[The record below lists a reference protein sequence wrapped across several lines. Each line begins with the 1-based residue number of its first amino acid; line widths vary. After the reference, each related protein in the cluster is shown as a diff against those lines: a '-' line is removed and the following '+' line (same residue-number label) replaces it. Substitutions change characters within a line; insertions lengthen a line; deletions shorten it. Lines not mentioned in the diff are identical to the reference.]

1 MLSKSILSI
10 NGHPPYPNGL
20 PLWGSGGFM
29 KEKFDIIQSTCIPI
43 QIDNCNT
50 DLIIPA
56 RYLASTTRD
65 PKFFGDAF
73 MHDLRF
79 DAEGNP
85 VADFVMNQPEY
96 AEAPRKGVHEI
107 IVGGQ
112 NWGSGSSREHA
123 AWAIAGYGVRVV
135 ISSSFA
141 DIHRNNLLNCF
152 VLPVIVSKEFQQE
165 LFDSIAANPQTEVKV
180 DVPNQT
186 VTNLATGNS
195 EHFDINSYKKY
206 CLMNAYDDIDFLLSN
221 KEKIE
226 AYEEK
231 EEVVAED
238 LTPAEEAVR
247 VEEADFQ
254 TPPPAPA
261 YVEATN
267 EAPAAE
273 PAEEVAPIEVTAHKE
288 SEPFVPKK
296 LLPINR
302 GLASFFFL
310 SLITLGIYGLVVL
323 AKISSEI
330 NTVAT
335 RYDGRKTTNYLW
347 IYFLWGWLTCGI
359 AGLVW
364 FHCISNR
371 IGNELQRR
379 QIPYSFGASDYWL
392 WCVLGSFVGFLPLV
406 YTHKLLSA
414 MNMLNADYNQ
424 KG

>member
-1 MLSKSILSI
+1 MA
-10 NGHPPYPNGL
+10 
-20 PLWGSGGFM
+20 

-65 PKFFGDAF
+65 PQFFGDAF

-79 DAEGNP
+79 DAEGKP
-85 VADFVMNQPEY
+85 VENFVMNQPEY

-152 VLPVIVSKEFQQE
+152 VLPVVVSKEFQQE
-165 LFDSIAANPQTEVKV
+165 LFDCIAANPQTEVKV

-226 AYEEK
+226 AFEQK
-231 EEVVAED
+231 EEAAPESPVLPESSVSS
-238 LTPAEEAVR
+238 EETVSQ
-247 VEEADFQ
+247 EAS
-254 TPPPAPA
+254 APL
-261 YVEATN
+261 YVETSD
-267 EAPAAE
+267 EAPAEE
-273 PAEEVAPIEVTAHKE
+273 PAEEMEPIEVVAKE
-288 SEPFVPKK
+288 KEPFVPKK

-302 GLASFFFL
+302 
-310 SLITLGIYGLVVL
+310 SLTKMILLGFITLGIYPIVIY

-330 NTVAT
+330 NTVAS

-347 IYFLWGWLTCGI
+347 VLFIWSWLTGGI
-359 AGLVW
+359 APLVW
-364 FHCISNR
+364 GHCISDR
-371 IGNELQRR
+371 IGNELNRR
-379 QIPYSFGASDYWL
+379 QIPYSFGVSDFWL
-392 WCVLGSFVGFLPLV
+392 WNILGALVGFLPLV
-406 YTHKLLSA
+406 YLHKLMHA
-414 MNMLNADYNQ
+414 MNYLNADYNQ

>member
-1 MLSKSILSI
+1 MA
-10 NGHPPYPNGL
+10 
-20 PLWGSGGFM
+20 

-96 AEAPRKGVHEI
+96 AEAPCKGVHEI

-186 VTNLATGNS
+186 VTNLATGHS

-226 AYEEK
+226 TYEQKEDVVK
-231 EEVVAED
+231 EEDFSSEEE
-238 LTPAEEAVR
+238 TPAQDAPV
-247 VEEADFQ
+247 
-254 TPPPAPA
+254 PPVF
-261 YVEATN
+261 VEATDS
-267 EAPAAE
+267 APEPE
-273 PAEEVAPIEVTAHKE
+273 PAEEVAPVEVKAHYE
-288 SEPFVPKK
+288 SEPFVPQKQ
-296 LLPINR
+296 LPINR
-302 GLASFFFL
+302 GLAKFFFL
-310 SLITLGIYGLVVL
+310 SLITFGIYGIVIFTQ
-323 AKISSEI
+323 ISDEI

-335 RYDGRKTTNYLW
+335 KYDGRKTTNYLW
-347 IYFLWGWLTCGI
+347 IFFLWGWLTFGI
-359 AGLVW
+359 AYLVW
-364 FHCISNR
+364 FHCLSDR
-371 IGNELQRR
+371 IGNEIQRR
-379 QIPYSFGASDYWL
+379 RIPYSFGASDFWL
-392 WCVLGSFVGFLPLV
+392 WDVIGSIVGFLPLV
-406 YTHKLLSA
+406 YVHKLLSA
-414 MNMLNADYNQ
+414 MNLLNADYNQ